1 MRIYS
6 CFVVMACLL
15 CSTATLAQRF
25 APAFDGQTQLQR
37 SPTTKIKIDTLRS
50 DLKSPWALAFLPD
63 GRLLV
68 TQKQGQM
75 LLLDLAKNL
84 KFEIKGLPAVAAM
97 GQGGL
102 LDVAI
107 DPKFSQNGWIYWT
120 YAEAD
125 AQGLTGTT
133 AARGQ
138 LDLATLTLKNVQV
151 IYRQTPK
158 VNSGHHFGARI
169 VPTSDGYA
177 YITLGDRGSF
187 SDQAQQLGSGIGKI
201 VRVHT
206 DGRIPNDNPYLK
218 QRTALPTIWSIGHR
232 NIQGAALDPATQLLW
247 TIEHGAKGGD
257 ELNQPKA
264 GKNYGWPIIT
274 YGDDYSGEPIGVGTR
289 QSGLEQPIY
298 YWNPVIAPSGMA
310 FYQGQA
316 FRHWHGNILIA
327 GLRSQALV
335 RLIMKNGRV
344 QSEERYPLGV
354 RCRDVQVGA
363 DGLIYVVTD
372 VGTLL
377 RLNAL

>member
-1 MRIYS
+1 MRID
-6 CFVVMACLL
+6 CFFVMMACLL
-15 CSTATLAQRF
+15 YNTVTPAQRF
-25 APAFDGQTQLQR
+25 EPAFVGQTQLQR
-37 SPTTKIKIDTLRS
+37 APTTKINIETLRS
-50 DLKSPWALAFLPD
+50 DLQSPWALAFLPD

-75 LLLDLAKNL
+75 LLLDLPKNL
-84 KFEIKGLPAVAAM
+84 KYEIKGLPLVAAM

-125 AQGLTGTT
+125 TQGLTGTA

-158 VNSGHHFGARI
+158 VNSLHHFGSRI

-201 VRVHT
+201 IRIRT
-206 DGRIPNDNPYLK
+206 DGTIPKDNPYLK
-218 QRTALPTIWSIGHR
+218 QRTALPALWSIGHR
-232 NIQGAALDPATQLLW
+232 NVQGAALDPNTQALW

-264 GKNYGWPIIT
+264 GRNYGWPIIT
-274 YGDDYSGEPIGVGTR
+274 YGDDYSGESIGIGTQR
-289 QSGLEQPIY
+289 SGLEQPIY
-298 YWNPVIAPSGMA
+298 YWNPVIAPSGMT
-310 FYQGQA
+310 FYQGRA
-316 FRHWHGNILIA
+316 FPNWQGNILIA

-344 QSEERYPLGV
+344 QSEERYSLGV
-354 RCRDVQVGA
+354 RCCDVQVGA

>member
-1 MRIYS
+1 MRIYN

-15 CSTATLAQRF
+15 CSTATIAQRF
-25 APAFDGQTQLQR
+25 SPAFDGQTQLQR
-37 SPTTKIKIDTLRS
+37 SPTTNIKIDILRS

-75 LLLDLAKNL
+75 LLLDLANNL

-107 DPKFSQNGWIYWT
+107 DPKLSQNGWIYWT
-120 YAEAD
+120 YAEVD
-125 AQGLTGTT
+125 AKGLTGTA

-138 LDLATLTLKNVQV
+138 LDLATLTLKHVQV

-158 VNSGHHFGARI
+158 VNSGQHFGSRI

-201 VRVHT
+201 IRIRT
-206 DGRIPNDNPYLK
+206 DGTIPKDNPYLK
-218 QRTALPTIWSIGHR
+218 QRTALPALWSIGHR
-232 NIQGAALDPATQLLW
+232 NVQGAALDPNTQALW

-264 GKNYGWPIIT
+264 GRNYGWPIIT
-274 YGDDYSGEPIGVGTR
+274 YGDDYSGESIGIGTQR
-289 QSGLEQPIY
+289 SGLEQPIY
-298 YWNPVIAPSGMA
+298 YWNPVIAPSGMT
-310 FYQGQA
+310 FYQGRA
-316 FRHWHGNILIA
+316 FPNWQGNILIA

-344 QSEERYPLGV
+344 QSEERYSLGV
-354 RCRDVQVGA
+354 RCCDVQVGA

>member
-1 MRIYS
+1 MRID
-6 CFVVMACLL
+6 CFFVMMACLL
-15 CSTATLAQRF
+15 YNTVTPAQRF
-25 APAFDGQTQLQR
+25 EPAFVGQTQLQR
-37 SPTTKIKIDTLRS
+37 APTTKINIETLRS
-50 DLKSPWALAFLPD
+50 DLQSPWALAFLPD

-75 LLLDLAKNL
+75 LLLDLPKNL
-84 KFEIKGLPAVAAM
+84 KYEIKGLPLVAAM

-125 AQGLTGTT
+125 TQGLTGTA

-158 VNSGHHFGARI
+158 VNSLHHFGSRI

-201 VRVHT
+201 IRIRT
-206 DGRIPNDNPYLK
+206 DGTIPKDNPYLK
-218 QRTALPTIWSIGHR
+218 QRTALPALWSIGHR
-232 NIQGAALDPATQLLW
+232 NVQGAALDPNTQALW

-264 GKNYGWPIIT
+264 GRNYGWPIIT
-274 YGDDYSGEPIGVGTR
+274 YGDDYSGESIGIGTQR
-289 QSGLEQPIY
+289 SGLEQPIY
-298 YWNPVIAPSGMA
+298 YWNPVIAPSGMT
-310 FYQGQA
+310 FYQGRA
-316 FRHWHGNILIA
+316 FPNWQGNILIA

-344 QSEERYPLGV
+344 QSEERYSLGV

>member
-1 MRIYS
+1 MRIDCS
-6 CFVVMACLL
+6 FVMMACLL
-15 CSTATLAQRF
+15 CSSATPAQRF
-25 APAFDGQTQLQR
+25 EPAFVGQTQLQR
-37 SPTTKIKIDTLRS
+37 SPTTNIKIDILRS

-68 TQKQGQM
+68 TQKKGQM
-75 LLLDLAKNL
+75 LLLDLLKNL
-84 KFEIKGLPAVAAM
+84 KYEIKGLPPVAAM

-107 DPKFSQNGWIYWT
+107 DPKFQQNGWIYWT

-125 AQGLTGTT
+125 TQGLTGTA

-158 VNSGHHFGARI
+158 VNSLHHFGSRI
-169 VPTSDGYA
+169 VPTFDGYA
-177 YITLGDRGSF
+177 YITLGDRGDF
-187 SDQAQQLGSGIGKI
+187 SDQAQQLASGIGKI
-201 VRVHT
+201 IRTRT
-206 DGRIPNDNPYLK
+206 DGTIPKDNPYLK
-218 QRTALPTIWSIGHR
+218 QRTALPAIWSIGHR
-232 NIQGAALDPATQLLW
+232 NVQGAALDPNTQALW

-257 ELNQPKA
+257 ELNQPQA

-274 YGDDYSGEPIGVGTR
+274 YGDDYSGEPIGIGT
-289 QSGLEQPIY
+289 QKSGLEQPIY
-298 YWNPVIAPSGMA
+298 YWNPVIAPSGMT
-310 FYQGQA
+310 FYQGRA
-316 FRHWHGNILIA
+316 FPNWQGNILIA

-372 VGTLL
+372 SGALL
-377 RLNAL
+377 RLSAL